1 MVSTTCMGTKAV
13 EEAGCLQAGP
23 QKGEQHGVVVGDLG
37 GSRVASE
44 QT

>member
-1 MVSTTCMGTKAV
+1 M

-23 QKGEQHGVVVGDLG
+23 QKGKQHGVVVGGLG